1 MQTLH
6 NLEYTPTT
14 VSCIFVSPIA
24 MNLNRKK
31 NPSCFFY
38 HIIVLK
44 KLKINKSKITLK
56 YFQPSLSKLID
67 WLRVDRGKFQRF
79 TNNKKPI
86 NMNNIGKC
94 IGYGIYAINNSA
106 GFLDLLCLRPK
117 KA

>member
-14 VSCIFVSPIA
+14 VSCIFVSTIA

-31 NPSCFFY
+31 TVILFLPHYCF
-38 HIIVLK
+38 K

-67 WLRVDRGKFQRF
+67 WLRVVRGKFQRF

-94 IGYGIYAINNSA
+94 IGYGINAINNSA
-106 GFLDLLCLRPK
+106 GFLDLLC
-117 KA
+117 